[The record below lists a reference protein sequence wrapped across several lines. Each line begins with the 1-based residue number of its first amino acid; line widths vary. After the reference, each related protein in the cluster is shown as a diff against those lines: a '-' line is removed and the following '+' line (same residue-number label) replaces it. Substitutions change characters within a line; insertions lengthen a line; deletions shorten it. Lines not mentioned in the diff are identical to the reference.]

1 MTKFI
6 EREYPVEFMI
16 HTSKKLLSA
25 MRGLVEENLPYRI
38 LRNELEKEYF
48 DPLHNA
54 RRFERSQ
61 NNGHGHTSSGMVLI
75 ANNSVDRT
83 SMGQDSE

>member
-1 MTKFI
+1 
-6 EREYPVEFMI
+6 MI
-16 HTSKKLLSA
+16 STSKKLLSA
-25 MRGLVEENLPYRI
+25 MRGLIEENLPYRL

-48 DPLHNA
+48 DPLHSA

-61 NNGHGHTSSGMVLI
+61 NHHGHTSSGMVLI